1 MPKAATKRVPE
12 KKSRAPTGVLTR
24 SPVSLRLYEDE
35 LKRLKAGAQKEQ
47 RTDAAF
53 ARLLVLFA
61 LKAFEAGK
69 SIS

>member
-1 MPKAATKRVPE
+1 MPE
-12 KKSRAPTGVLTR
+12 KKTRAPTGVLTR

-35 LKRLKAGAQKEQ
+35 LKRLKAGAHKEQ